1 MTRPPPFATL
11 RAFWWADRALRAARQ
26 GLSSGRMFGL
36 SLPTAPRLPAG
47 GRRGVE
53 ARLRFRGYT
62 CLEQAL
68 VRQRFLA
75 SQGAHQDVVI
85 GVRSTSTGFVAH
97 AWLDGEEDPAAPQF
111 LELTRLPA

>member
-1 MTRPPPFATL
+1 MTNHPELAAL

-26 GLSSGRMFGL
+26 ELSSGRMSGL
-36 SLPTAPRLPAG
+36 ALPAVPCLPVG

-53 ARLRFRGYT
+53 ARLRLRRHT

-75 SQGAHQDVVI
+75 THGAPRDVVI
-85 GVRSTSTGFVAH
+85 GVRSSRSGFVAH
-97 AWLDGEEDPAAPQF
+97 AWLEGEEDPASTHF